1 MGEDLVGLLQLP
13 LRLLQVFRID
23 DKAHHMSFPHRLAD
37 EVIPLGH
44 LVGGHQQQA
53 APAIAAQLVQHLTA
67 GLSRIAAHRQI
78 DPDPP
83 SVLSVIRRLGGHGGR
98 RGDRGR
104 AVIPTLP
111 SHRAIVVLEL
121 DKVGGGGRALE
132 GGVVQ
137 GHVVGADADIG
148 VALVPEL
155 DIAVNILHAKIGAG
169 GAGRNVDLA
178 VADDGGGGLPLAV
191 RDIVVG
197 EAGPQIEG
205 QVFGLCVV
213 EGEGVLHLVLSTID
227 DAQADAAVLVGIQ
240 HEIGEVDGAA
250 HIDGHGAVTEGD
262 GRVVEG
268 QEDDV
273 GVPLLPGGIALDEN
287 HQQRG
292 GAQPGQEPFP
302 HGPSLLCF
310 DEIASIISQ
319 HRVQG
324 KPPPLSRQAGYAI
337 IMVLI
342 KPSGTVFLMVSKE
355 NPKLSLGGAG
365 YNWVS
370 IRGEG
375 EAHVSDGGA
384 GPADQ

>member
-1 MGEDLVGLLQLP
+1 M
-13 LRLLQVFRID
+13 
-23 DKAHHMSFPHRLAD
+23 
-37 EVIPLGH
+37 
-44 LVGGHQQQA
+44 
-53 APAIAAQLVQHLTA
+53 
-67 GLSRIAAHRQI
+67 
-78 DPDPP
+78 
-83 SVLSVIRRLGGHGGR
+83 
-98 RGDRGR
+98 
-104 AVIPTLP
+104 
-111 SHRAIVVLEL
+111 

-302 HGPSLLCF
+302 HGPSLLL
-310 DEIASIISQ
+310 Q
-319 HRVQG
+319 
-324 KPPPLSRQAGYAI
+324 
-337 IMVLI
+337 
-342 KPSGTVFLMVSKE
+342 
-355 NPKLSLGGAG
+355 
-365 YNWVS
+365 
-370 IRGEG
+370 
-375 EAHVSDGGA
+375 
-384 GPADQ
+384 